1 MAFDI
6 SKLTSAVN
14 KYLNSISDVS
24 EVARRA
30 SEEIEQKSRFK
41 TELSDA
47 IRQNIEGRMR
57 DAEAV
62 PDISE
67 SVKNQ
72 VQTAVSSIDATIE
85 QINGAFESIQGAG
98 KGSEVSYS
106 GSEDAD
112 GTDLAKA
119 ADLILAA
126 AGSSADATGLRKA
139 LNEVLDA
146 SGATKTGNFDA
157 YKGLLSTEALQE
169 LSKSQ
174 YFSANLIQ
182 SSLFEESSGENSGSS
197 GSSSFTTNLANA
209 LQSGA
214 TTKSPF
220 DDISLSDLNTA
231 SLTASGDGSS
241 NASTDLAKALIKAYA
256 SSASKSAATSIFGD
270 FTL

>member
-24 EVARRA
+24 EVARKA

-47 IRQNIEGRMR
+47 IRRSIEGRMR
-57 DAEAV
+57 DAAEV

-67 SVKNQ
+67 SVRNQ
-72 VQTAVSSIDATIE
+72 VESAVSSIDLTIE

-98 KGSEVSYS
+98 KVSEAS
-106 GSEDAD
+106 GSD
-112 GTDLAKA
+112 
-119 ADLILAA
+119 
-126 AGSSADATGLRKA
+126 SADA
-139 LNEVLDA
+139 EQ
-146 SGATKTGNFDA
+146 SGNSDA
-157 YKGLLSTEALQE
+157 YKGILSPKALQE

-182 SSLFEESSGENSGSS
+182 SSLFEDSSGENSGTS
-197 GSSSFTTNLANA
+197 GSSSFTTTLANA
-209 LQSGA
+209 LQSGTA
-214 TTKSPF
+214 AASPF
-220 DDISLSDLNTA
+220 DNISLSDLNTA
-231 SLTASGDGSS
+231 SLSAGGQDGS
-241 NASTDLAKALIKAYA
+241 ADQTDLARALIKAYA
-256 SSASKSAATSIFGD
+256 ASASKSAATSIFGD